1 MNDDLFNTFIKLTKM
16 ADLIDA
22 LENANR
28 NEMLLQ
34 MDVAYLARAYVDGV
48 TEFELP
54 MVYDSEIE
62 IPTVSYHEIVRR
74 VKARIMEYNP
84 RILIDECLLMT
95 YVDYYYETVY
105 PNVFSPE

>member
-1 MNDDLFNTFIKLTKM
+1 MT
-16 ADLIDA
+16 DLINA
-22 LENANR
+22 LEQASR
-28 NEMLLQ
+28 NENLLN
-34 MDVAYLARAYVDGV
+34 MDVAYLARAYVNGV

-62 IPTVSYHEIVRR
+62 IPTISYQEIVGR
-74 VKARIMEYNP
+74 VKARIVEYNP
-84 RILIDECLLMT
+84 RIIIDECLLMT